1 MSQAVE
7 MKVRLQDLPVS
18 PHIEL
23 PVAFVRDAISGL
35 ALRAALERPDDDPDA
50 GQATADLELSGE
62 ADAVFATGKVK
73 GWLEVAC
80 SRCVTTVRIELDE
93 DVVVTYLPKERVPP
107 DDDVEV
113 EITEDD
119 IDLFPYDGEEVD
131 LEPLLRER
139 LVLAI
144 PYAPLC
150 RTDCKGLCVQCGSD
164 LNQTTCECQDQD
176 HDPRLAPLREL
187 ALNSKRK

>member
-7 MKVRLQDLPVS
+7 MKVRVSDLPVS
-18 PHIEL
+18 TRIEL

-35 ALRAALERPDDDPDA
+35 PVRAALERPDDDPDA
-50 GQATADLELSGE
+50 GQAIAELELHAE
-62 ADAVFATGKVK
+62 ADAVFATGTVK

-80 SRCVTTVRIELDE
+80 SRCVNTIRLALDE
-93 DVVVTYLPKERVPP
+93 SVVVTFLPKERVPP
-107 DDDVEV
+107 DDDEV

-131 LEPLLRER
+131 LEPLLREQ

-150 RTDCKGLCVQCGSD
+150 RADCKGLCAQCGSD
-164 LNQTTCECQDQD
+164 LNQTTCECPEQN
-176 HDPRLAPLREL
+176 HDPRLAPLREH